1 MRLPAMIRTLNQRA
15 ILAISPEV
23 KPMKRSLGKAIVFVA
38 LACTPLVVHAQT
50 PSQTPSVDFGRTTVQ
65 FSPSFVGSLQG
76 LGVVV
81 SDLKNNP
88 LQNNAITLRAT
99 GGAVDLTTSAG
110 EIEHAGGLLF
120 NAAGT
125 IIRVQNLIIDTSNP
139 TAPVITAAF
148 IVNDHFVTRLPVFSI
163 QPPAGFS
170 LPLQL
175 QSGVFQENGLVLTLA
190 PATAT
195 ALNNVFGAPVVQ
207 AGTNIGTAN
216 AYVVFAP
223 FN

>member
-1 MRLPAMIRTLNQRA
+1 
-15 ILAISPEV
+15 
-23 KPMKRSLGKAIVFVA
+23 MKRSLSKAALLVA
-38 LACTPLVVHAQT
+38 LACTPVIMHAQT

-65 FSPSFVGSLQG
+65 LSPSFLNSIQG
-76 LGVVV
+76 LGATIT
-81 SDLKNNP
+81 DLKNNP
-88 LQNNAITLRAT
+88 LQNNSITFRAT

-110 EIEHAGGLLF
+110 EIEHTGGLLV

-125 IIRVQNLIIDTSNP
+125 IVRIQNFIIDTSNP
-139 TAPVITAAF
+139 TNPVITAQF
-148 IVNDHFVTRLPVFSI
+148 IVSDHFVVRIALFNI

-175 QSGVFQENGLVLTLA
+175 QSGVLQENGLILTLA

-195 ALNNVFGAPVVQ
+195 ALNTLFGGQVVQ

-216 AYVVFAP
+216 AYVVFSP
-223 FN
+223 TN